1 MNFLAQA
8 NDSGSRP
15 LEILGT
21 KLIGITPDNGR
32 KLLFTVG
39 FVVCVVILH
48 WILKGIARLFLRSRR
63 SEKVVFW
70 VRQGISLFLALVTLI
85 GVLSIWFDN
94 PTRLATFMGL
104 VTAGVAFALQKPIS
118 ALAGYLVILRGKTFG
133 VGDRITM
140 GGVRGDVIAN
150 PFHADHH
157 HGNGPAAGGAERR
170 SGDVG
175 SRAAVHR
182 ADGHSFQFNGF

>member
-1 MNFLAQA
+1 MTFLAQT

-32 KLLFTVG
+32 KLLFTVA

-48 WILKGIARLFLRSRR
+48 WILKSIAKLFLRSRR

-70 VRQGISLFLALVTLI
+70 VRQGMSLFLALVTLI

-104 VTAGVAFALQKPIS
+104 VTAGVAFALS
-118 ALAGYLVILRGKTFG
+118 E
-133 VGDRITM
+133 
-140 GGVRGDVIAN
+140 
-150 PFHADHH
+150 AD
-157 HGNGPAAGGAERR
+157 
-170 SGDVG
+170 
-175 SRAAVHR
+175 
-182 ADGHSFQFNGF
+182 